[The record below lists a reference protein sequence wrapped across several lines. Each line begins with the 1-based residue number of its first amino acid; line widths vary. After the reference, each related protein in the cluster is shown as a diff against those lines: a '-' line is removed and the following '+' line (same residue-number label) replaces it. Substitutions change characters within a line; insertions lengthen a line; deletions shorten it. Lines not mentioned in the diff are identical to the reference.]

1 MKKQANQ
8 YKIFLTALLIGLLI
22 YSCANR
28 GVPEGGPKDITP
40 PVVIKEDPSSYTTDF
55 HKKSIKI
62 YFNEFVQ
69 LKDMANKFV
78 ISPPLK
84 RTPKVYLRPK
94 YIIVDFSDDT
104 LKKSTTYNIDFANA
118 IVDNNEGNPL
128 GYYRYVFSTG
138 KNIDSLQL
146 GGKVIDAK
154 KNLPILGASIF
165 IYENPKD
172 SACINELPSY
182 VAKTDSSGI
191 FKVTNIKNSSYK
203 IIAIVDEDKN
213 YKFTPEGEYVG
224 YIDSLIQPYC
234 FPAIKQDT
242 FRKIDKI
249 VNNDTIMVDSIVNK
263 GVIAYGPSDLI
274 IKMFDETRTQLYMTD
289 NSRDEREVLNF
300 IFSVPGENKFAI
312 KLLDTIANNW
322 YLPEINKTQDTLK
335 LWIIDSLIYKKDT
348 LKVKVDYLKTD
359 SIGLRN
365 LVSDTIKFVFKDK
378 RNNLKNKKKNLKF
391 EVRQAKKAKKAVER
405 ANKKALKAK
414 RRALK
419 KARQKNQINNVGRI
433 LNDSTNTSIKLDS
446 NIITKKDS
454 LLAQEDSLLSQKN
467 KVPIEFLK
475 ATISPSSKDF
485 DIGQNISIV
494 FNKPIIEFQHN
505 NNIKLQEKIDSTFKD
520 IPFKISRDSFNIRKY
535 NIKAK
540 FIPDSTYHLSIDSA
554 SIYSY
559 YGKFNNK
566 IENNFKVRREDFY
579 GNIILNVL
587 GTNSKNIIIQIYKS
601 DGSLTVDDKKG
612 KQTKKKVFMEKK
624 SDKDD
629 KEIEILY
636 TKKIAQDGKI
646 KFKLVKEGKYMIRAI
661 IDRNANGKW
670 DTGCLLKHIQ
680 PEDIVY
686 LPLELDVKQNFDIEQ
701 DFRIK

>member
-348 LKVKVDYLKTD
+348 LK
-359 SIGLRN
+359 
-365 LVSDTIKFVFKDK
+365 
-378 RNNLKNKKKNLKF
+378 
-391 EVRQAKKAKKAVER
+391 
-405 ANKKALKAK
+405 
-414 RRALK
+414 
-419 KARQKNQINNVGRI
+419 
-433 LNDSTNTSIKLDS
+433 
-446 NIITKKDS
+446 
-454 LLAQEDSLLSQKN
+454 
-467 KVPIEFLK
+467 
-475 ATISPSSKDF
+475 
-485 DIGQNISIV
+485 
-494 FNKPIIEFQHN
+494 
-505 NNIKLQEKIDSTFKD
+505 
-520 IPFKISRDSFNIRKY
+520 
-535 NIKAK
+535 
-540 FIPDSTYHLSIDSA
+540 
-554 SIYSY
+554 
-559 YGKFNNK
+559 
-566 IENNFKVRREDFY
+566 
-579 GNIILNVL
+579 
-587 GTNSKNIIIQIYKS
+587 
-601 DGSLTVDDKKG
+601 
-612 KQTKKKVFMEKK
+612 
-624 SDKDD
+624 
-629 KEIEILY
+629 
-636 TKKIAQDGKI
+636 
-646 KFKLVKEGKYMIRAI
+646 
-661 IDRNANGKW
+661 
-670 DTGCLLKHIQ
+670 
-680 PEDIVY
+680 
-686 LPLELDVKQNFDIEQ
+686 
-701 DFRIK
+701 